1 MIVHICVL
9 LASVDW
15 LHYLSYKSIGGRKK
29 MNKTSLRLY
38 ISRIS

>member
-15 LHYLSYKSIGGRKK
+15 VHYLSYKSIGGRKK
-29 MNKTSLRLY
+29 MNKTSL
-38 ISRIS
+38 SQKKK